1 VSDLGRRL
9 WALLIEYEGTPFVGW
24 QRQRDGLSVQQVLE
38 TAAAKLNR
46 DLPVASIVAGRTD
59 AGVHAEG
66 QVAQLTLPASLGA
79 EEVREALNFHMK
91 PHPVAVLVAAPAPPG
106 WNARFSATRRAYR
119 YVILNR
125 RARPAL
131 AVGRVWHVPR
141 PLDARAMQD
150 AAQTLLGRHDFSS
163 FRAAA
168 CQANSPLRT
177 LGRLDVIRAGDT
189 IAIIAEARSF
199 LHHQVRNMVGTLKLV
214 GEGGWTAAEVAA
226 ALAARDRRAAGPT
239 APPDGLYL
247 TSVRY
252 EIDLFGRASAHA
264 GGDVDQ
270 DAEHDV
276 EADEHR
282 GDAGADAKGQARR
295 EPFEPERPS

>member
-1 VSDLGRRL
+1 LAVPHAERL
-9 WALLIEYEGTPFVGW
+9 WALLIEYDGAPFVGW
-24 QRQRDGLSVQQVLE
+24 QRQSTGLSVQEVLE
-38 TAAAKLNR
+38 IAAAKLTHGA
-46 DLPVASIVAGRTD
+46 PVASIVAGRTD

-66 QVAQLTLPASLGA
+66 QVAQLPLPSELAA
-79 EEVREALNFHMK
+79 DEVREALNYHMK
-91 PHPVAVLVAAPAPPG
+91 PYPVAVLLAAPAPPG
-106 WNARFSATRRAYR
+106 WNARFSATQRAYR

-125 RARPAL
+125 RVRPAL

-141 PLDARAMQD
+141 PLDEAVMRE

-177 LGRLDVIRAGDT
+177 LDRLDVARTSDT
-189 IAIIAEARSF
+189 ITIVAEARSF

-214 GEGGWTAAEVAA
+214 GEGSWTATDVGR

-239 APPDGLYL
+239 APAYGLCL

-252 EIDLFGRASAHA
+252 VESPFGRASAA
-264 GGDVDQ
+264 GRQDIDE
-270 DAEHDV
+270 DAEQGID
-276 EADEHR
+276 ADDH
-282 GDAGADAKGQARR
+282 GGSGHADAKG
-295 EPFEPERPS
+295 